1 MPPNWLVDYEETA
14 AVSSL
19 DDALAAGA
27 QPVHPEAP
35 GNLLLD
41 LFMFQ
46 EPALEDIFTRAAVVV
61 DGVFDSGRVTAAPM
75 EGKAWWRNGIGETD
89 V

>member
-1 MPPNWLVDYEETA
+1 MPPNWLVDRGTA

-61 DGVFDSGRVTAAPM
+61 DGVFDSGRAAAPM
-75 EGKAWWRNGIGETD
+75 EGRGVVAEWDRRED